1 MGMDIE
7 KMQEEECMPD
17 VVLECNKIGKKIG
30 HRTVVR
36 DFSLRLYAGDIMG
49 FIGPNGAGK
58 TTIIKLIL
66 GLQSLSGG
74 SVRIGVF
81 DLKKNFVKAIRN
93 VGAIVENPDLYMYL
107 SGYDNLKLVSRIY
120 PVSKDRLRE
129 VIAVVGLE
137 GCIHDKVRTYSLGMR
152 QRLGIAQ
159 AILHEPRVLILDEP
173 MNGLDPEGMKDL
185 KVLLSNLAHRYQM
198 GIMIS
203 SHILLELES
212 FCNRICILSEGDLRL
227 DMMMA
232 DVRVR
237 LDEASYILEVSC
249 VSLGRMLYHY
259 EVVDDCHIKVKA
271 TRESI
276 TNILKTL
283 LLNDIF
289 VYEMKKEL
297 YSLEDLFLKVIK
309 DEEHDTIDR

>member
-1 MGMDIE
+1 
-7 KMQEEECMPD
+7 MPD
-17 VVLECNKIGKKIG
+17 VVLECNKICKKIG
-30 HRTVVR
+30 HHVVVS
-36 DFSLRLYAGDIMG
+36 DFSIQLHAGDIMG

-66 GLQSLSGG
+66 GLQSLNGG
-74 SVRIGVF
+74 SVRIGGF
-81 DLKKNFVKAIRN
+81 DLKKDFAKAIRK

-107 SGYDNLKLVSRIY
+107 SGYDNLKLVARIY
-120 PVSKDRLRE
+120 QVSEERIRE
-129 VIAVVGLE
+129 VVSLVGLE
-137 GCIHDKVRTYSLGMR
+137 KCIHNKVRTYSLGMR

-159 AILHEPRVLILDEP
+159 AILHQPQVLILDEP

-185 KVLLSNLAHRYQM
+185 KVLLSNLASRYQM

-212 FCNRICILSEGDLRL
+212 FCNRICILSKGRLRL
-227 DMMMA
+227 DMAIA
-232 DVRVR
+232 DIRQVMN
-237 LDEASYILEVSC
+237 ETNYILEVSS
-249 VSLGRMLYHY
+249 VSLGEMLYHY
-259 EVVDDCHIKVKA
+259 EVVDDTHIQVRA

-289 VYEMKKEL
+289 VYEIKKEL
-297 YSLEDLFLKVIK
+297 DSLEDFFLKVVR
-309 DEEHDTIDR
+309 EENNASIDK